1 MLSIQEIREDLREIR
16 YYYSKQKMFDS
27 ATKVIASAL
36 LDKVER
42 YNQAMKNASARLYDL
57 YYSLYVQNNTQA
69 ALAYDWDLSVDYL
82 KLLNRQLCE
91 FLQKA
96 LPD

>member
-1 MLSIQEIREDLREIR
+1 MLSIQQIREDLREIR

-27 ATKVIASAL
+27 AAKVIASAL
-36 LDKVER
+36 LEKVDR
-42 YNQAMKNASARLYDL
+42 YNQAMKGAPARLYEV
-57 YYSLYVQNNTQA
+57 YISLYVQNNTQA

-91 FLQKA
+91 FLQKS